1 MEEGAGAARGI
12 RGIDSQPLTVRTV
25 PCFFNDSYLLVEI
38 DELDQLLLQDLL
50 PAHDLLDEDM
60 LQQVEHVRSQ
70 LEILNQTSVGAR
82 GGGEEECKEFLGFT
96 FKV

>member
-1 MEEGAGAARGI
+1 MGAARGI
-12 RGIDSQPLTVRTV
+12 RGIDSQPHTVGTV

-82 GGGEEECKEFLGFT
+82 GGEEEEECKEFLGFT